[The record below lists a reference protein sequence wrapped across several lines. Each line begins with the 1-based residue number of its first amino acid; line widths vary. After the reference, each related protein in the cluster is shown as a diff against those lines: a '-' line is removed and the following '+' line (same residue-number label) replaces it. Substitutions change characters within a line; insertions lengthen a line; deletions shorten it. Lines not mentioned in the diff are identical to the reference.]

1 MVIRPHD
8 KDKITQNTVLT
19 QSVDNSNSN
28 GYNNTVLAI
37 TLLGTA
43 QNEFFIHEENQTSL
57 AHTLG
62 GVCGNQ
68 QLPVV
73 R

>member
-8 KDKITQNTVLT
+8 KDKITQNAVLT

-37 TLLGTA
+37 TQLGTA
-43 QNEFFIHEENQTSL
+43 QNEFFIPEENQTSL
-57 AHTLG
+57 AHT
-62 GVCGNQ
+62 VS
-68 QLPVV
+68 
-73 R
+73 

>member
-28 GYNNTVLAI
+28 GYNTVLAI
-37 TLLGTA
+37 TQLGTT
-43 QNEFFIHEENQTSL
+43 QSEFFIHEENQTSL
-57 AHTLG
+57 AHT
-62 GVCGNQ
+62 VS
-68 QLPVV
+68 
-73 R
+73 

>member
-1 MVIRPHD
+1 MTKTKLH
-8 KDKITQNTVLT
+8 KILYSHM

-37 TLLGTA
+37 TQLGTA

-57 AHTLG
+57 AHT
-62 GVCGNQ
+62 VS
-68 QLPVV
+68 
-73 R
+73 